1 MAGGIGPLGTG
12 TGTPGTGTAG
22 GIGTVG
28 TGMAGGIGTVGT
40 GGCCAE
46 DAAHIAAITAR
57 ARHIVDERQLR
68 R

>member
-1 MAGGIGPLGTG
+1 
-12 TGTPGTGTAG
+12 
-22 GIGTVG
+22 
-28 TGMAGGIGTVGT
+28 MAGGIGTVGT